1 MKNFTIRLA
10 RQYFTICPVC
20 DYIREYCKDW
30 NWELDLIHQQPFGF
44 HLKSW

>member
-20 DYIREYCKDW
+20 DYTENIAK
-30 NWELDLIHQQPFGF
+30 IGTG
-44 HLKSW
+44 SWI